1 MKIFKNTIA
10 ILLLVLGSFAF
21 AQNDGETAQ
30 KITDAELNKL
40 TKLSEEQ
47 MSTGK
52 YKMDMRNV
60 KFYGMD
66 KKLLSQNELVSK
78 LNTGD
83 YGADAYANSD
93 KVVVV
98 AMLRESTPQ
107 ERAMMKR
114 QKEKAKRQDPTNLVG
129 TDAKPFDLEDLD
141 GNKYS
146 MEELKGKVVVI
157 NFWFIGCPPCRKEI
171 PELNELVE
179 DHEEENVVF
188 LGVATDRHKQLTSF
202 LSKTEFNYNIV
213 ANGRAFA
220 AAYNVS
226 AYPTHIVIGKDAKV
240 SYAAAGFGPG
250 SIDVLK
256 SAIEEELEK

>member
-1 MKIFKNTIA
+1 MNILKTLIA
-10 ILLLVLGSFAF
+10 IFLFLAGGLSI
-21 AQNDGETAQ
+21 AQSDGNDSE
-30 KITDAELNKL
+30 KITDTELSKL

-47 MSTGK
+47 MGSGK
-52 YKMDMRNV
+52 YQIKIQNV
-60 KFYGMD
+60 KFYGMQRQ
-66 KKLLSQNELVSK
+66 LLSQNELVSK
-78 LNTGD
+78 LASGD
-83 YGADAYANSD
+83 YGADAYANEEG
-93 KVVVV
+93 VVVV
-98 AMLRESTPQ
+98 ALLRKSTPE
-107 ERAMMKR
+107 ERAMMKQQR
-114 QKEKAKRQDPTNLVG
+114 EQAQMQDPSSLVG
-129 TDAKPFDLEDLD
+129 SDAKPFELEDLE

-146 MEELKGKVVVI
+146 MDELKGKVVVI

-179 DHEEENVVF
+179 ENEDEEVVF

-202 LSKTEFNYNIV
+202 LSKTEFNYNII
-213 ANGRAFA
+213 AEGRRFA
-220 AAYNVS
+220 AAYNVT

>member
-1 MKIFKNTIA
+1 MKIFKNIIVIILFIA
-10 ILLLVLGSFAF
+10 SGLAF
-21 AQNDGETAQ
+21 AQNDGATSN
-30 KITDAELNKL
+30 KITDAELSKL

-47 MSTGK
+47 MGSGK
-52 YKMDMRNV
+52 YQINMQTV
-60 KFYGMD
+60 KFYGME
-66 KKLLSQNELVSK
+66 KQLLTQKELVTK
-78 LNTGD
+78 LTSGD
-83 YGADAYANSD
+83 YGADAYANAD
-93 KVVVV
+93 GEVVV
-98 AMLRESTPQ
+98 AMLRESTPE
-107 ERAMMKR
+107 EREMMKR
-114 QKEKAKRQDPTNLVG
+114 QMESTKMRDPSNLVG
-129 TDAKPFDLEDLD
+129 TDAQPFDLEDLD

-146 MEELKGKVVVI
+146 MDELKGKVVVI

-171 PELNELVE
+171 PELNELVA
-179 DHEEENVVF
+179 DHEDEGVIF

-213 ANGRAFA
+213 ADGRAFA
-220 AAYNVS
+220 SAYNVS